1 MGGRGA
7 SSGITDSG
15 KRYGTEF
22 RTIAQAG
29 NVKFIKNND
38 GSVTAPMDTRTRG
51 RIYATLD
58 KYNDVKHITFYDVN
72 GERYKQIDVKG
83 PKHIGKLPHNHLGYE
98 HDEYGT
104 RELSQK
110 EQRKVNEILT
120 IWSRRRKKL
129 NI

>member
-7 SSGITDSG
+7 SSGISDSG

-29 NVKFIKNND
+29 NVKFIKYNG
-38 GSVTAPMDTRTRG
+38 GSVTAPMETRTRG

-58 KYNDVKHITFYDVN
+58 DHNDVKHITFYDVN
-72 GERYKQIDVKG
+72 GERYKQVDVKG
-83 PKHIGKLPHNHLGYE
+83 PQHKGRLPHTHLGYE
-98 HDEYGT
+98 HDELGT
-104 RELSQK
+104 RDLSQK
-110 EQRKVNEILT
+110 EQYKVNEILT